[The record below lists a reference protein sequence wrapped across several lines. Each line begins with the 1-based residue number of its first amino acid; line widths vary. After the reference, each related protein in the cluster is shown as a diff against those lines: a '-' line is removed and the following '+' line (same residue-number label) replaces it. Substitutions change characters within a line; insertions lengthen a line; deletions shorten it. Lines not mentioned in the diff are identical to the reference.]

1 MEYYSDMKKNEARP
15 FAATWTQLRLSHE
28 VKSVKATLYEIT
40 YIWESKNNTNDPIY
54 KTETDSQT

>member
-1 MEYYSDMKKNEARP
+1 MKKNEIRP